1 MGWGVGGG
9 GVTKDSVC
17 SLSYKW
23 CKQDHKGV
31 GYQSRTG
38 RCPTSANRGEM
49 KKRRNVGILGRGWWG
64 EGKKIKKEEEYA
76 RKCILGSII

>member
-1 MGWGVGGG
+1 
-9 GVTKDSVC
+9 
-17 SLSYKW
+17 
-23 CKQDHKGV
+23 
-31 GYQSRTG
+31 
-38 RCPTSANRGEM
+38 M